1 MFDFTDVFELVGSRD
16 DSAVDVAPAV
26 DTDSAVDV
34 LSTDDEFPVFLFEV
48 EVKDEVVSV
57 VVPTLDKAEDVDVL
71 TSLCCRVTFSVA
83 VPLTVEVVYKPLV
96 DKVDPL
102 EELLLKPMPKSVERY
117 MVE

>member
-34 LSTDDEFPVFLFEV
+34 LSTDDEFPVFLFE
-48 EVKDEVVSV
+48 
-57 VVPTLDKAEDVDVL
+57 AEDMDVL

>member
-1 MFDFTDVFELVGSRD
+1 M
-16 DSAVDVAPAV
+16 DVAPV
-26 DTDSAVDV
+26 DDTELTVDV
-34 LSTDDEFPVFLFEV
+34 LLTEDAFTVVMFEV
-48 EVKDEVVSV
+48 ELEEEVVSV
-57 VVPTLDKAEDVDVL
+57 VVLTLDEAEDVDVL

>member
-1 MFDFTDVFELVGSRD
+1 MLDVPDAFELVDNRD
-16 DSAVDVAPAV
+16 DSAVDVAAAV

-34 LSTDDEFPVFLFEV
+34 LSTEDAFTVIMFEV
-48 EVKDEVVSV
+48 ELEEEVVSV